1 MTRFTFRRPHSLSPG
16 PGLRRRRLWP
26 AAAVVTAAALATM
39 AAGASPAGAGQAG
52 FRQVNLVSDIPGVAP
67 LTDPD
72 LLNAWGLAATPGTDQ
87 APGSPLWVS
96 DNGSDKTTLFAGAT
110 PTSVVQVLVVNVT
123 AGAPTGQVFNPDRAG
138 FFVHDA
144 AGHSGSAL
152 FIFASENGAID
163 AWNPGVGATGTGPST
178 VTETPVNNGANAV
191 YKGLAIAQ
199 ASDGNTYLYATNFR
213 SGRVEVYD
221 HNFQPAQLPGGLFTD
236 PAIPAGYAPFGIQE
250 LAGKLYVTYAKQDA
264 ALHDDVAGQ
273 GHGFVDVFT
282 NDGALISRLASHGQL
297 NSPWGLALA
306 PAGFGG
312 FGGALLVGNFGD
324 GHINAYN
331 PDTGTHLG
339 QLRGPGGHPIVI
351 DGLWALRFGNG
362 NAAKTDELVFSAGPN
377 GEADGLLGKIVAAG

>member
-1 MTRFTFRRPHSLSPG
+1 V
-16 PGLRRRRLWP
+16 
-26 AAAVVTAAALATM
+26 AVVAAAALATM
-39 AAGASPAGAGQAG
+39 AAGASPAGAGAAR

-110 PTSVVQVLVVNVT
+110 PGPVAQVLVVNIT
-123 AGAPTGQVFNPDRAG
+123 SGAPTGQVFNPDRAG
-138 FFVHDA
+138 FAVHDT
-144 AGHSGSAL
+144 AGNSGSAL
-152 FIFASENGAID
+152 FLFASENGAID

-178 VTETPVNNGANAV
+178 VTETPINNGANAV

-199 ASDGNTYLYATNFR
+199 ASDGHTYLYATNFR

-221 HNFQPAQLPGGLFTD
+221 SNFQPAQLPGGLFTD

-250 LAGKLYVTYAKQDA
+250 LAGQLYVTYAKQDA

-282 NDGALISRLASHGQL
+282 NDGALIRRLVSHGQL

-331 PDTGTHLG
+331 PDTGTPLG

-351 DGLWALRFGNG
+351 DGLWGLRFGNG
-362 NAAKTDELVFSAGPN
+362 NAAKTEELLFSAGPN
-377 GEADGLLGKIVAAG
+377 GEADGLLGKIVVAG